1 MYDVTASGGN
11 LAGLNATVTLG
22 FAGGQNIADLADN
35 ALSNTAPTGTDE
47 SAYVIDNTAPGVTI
61 SDVPARSSS
70 AFTARFSFSE
80 PVTGFVVGD
89 ISVGNGAAGSFT
101 PVTADQVWTAEITP
115 SAEGEVTIDVAA
127 AAATDAAGNPSTAAT
142 QATSVYDTSA
152 PGVASIVHQTPGS
165 SPTNADSVTWRVTF
179 SKDVKN
185 VDAADFTVSG
195 TTAQLNFS
203 EVTASLV
210 YDVTASGGNLAGLNA
225 TVTLGF
231 AGGQNIADLADN
243 ALSNT
248 APTGTDESAYV
259 IDNTAPGVTISD
271 VPARSS
277 SAFTARFSFS
287 EPVTG
292 FVVGDISVGNGAAG
306 SFTPVTAD
314 QVWTAEITPSAEGEV
329 TIDVAAAAA
338 TDAAGNPSTAATQAT
353 SVYDTSAPGVA
364 SIVHQTPGS
373 SPTNADSVTW
383 RVTFSKDVKNVDAA
397 DFTVSGTTAQLNFS
411 EVTASRVYDVT
422 ASGGNLAGLNATVTL
437 GFAGGQ
443 NIADLADNAL
453 SDTAPTG
460 TDESA
465 YVIDNTA
472 PGVTISDVPAR
483 SSSAFTARFSFS
495 EPVTGF
501 VVGDISVGNGA
512 AGSFTP
518 VTAGRVWTAE
528 ITPSAEGEVTIDVA
542 ASAATDAAG
551 NPSTAATQATSVYD
565 TSAPGVASI
574 VHQTPGSS
582 PTNADSVTWR
592 VTFSKDV
599 KNVDAADFT
608 VSNTTA
614 QLNFSE
620 VTASRV
626 YDVTASGGNLAG
638 LNATVTLGF
647 AGGQNI
653 ADLADNALSNT
664 APTGTDESAYVI
676 DNTAPGVASIVHQTP
691 GSSPTNADSVTWRVT
706 FSEDVKN
713 VNAADFTVSNTT
725 AQLSVSQ
732 VTASRVYDVT
742 ASGGNLAGLNAT
754 VTLGFAGGQMILTV
768 ASAPSSS
775 GPPMA
780 SACPGISAAIPSGSP
795 STSGSRC
802 CRG

>member
-1 MYDVTASGGN
+1 MTASGGN

-35 ALSNTAPTGTDE
+35 ALSDTAPTGTDE
-47 SAYVIDNTAPGVTI
+47 SAYVIDNTAPGI
-61 SDVPARSSS
+61 
-70 AFTARFSFSE
+70 
-80 PVTGFVVGD
+80 
-89 ISVGNGAAGSFT
+89 
-101 PVTADQVWTAEITP
+101 
-115 SAEGEVTIDVAA
+115 
-127 AAATDAAGNPSTAAT
+127 
-142 QATSVYDTSA
+142 
-152 PGVASIVHQTPGS
+152 ASIVYQTPGS

-203 EVTASLV
+203 EVTASRV

-243 ALSNT
+243 ALSDT

-453 SDTAPTG
+453 SNTAPTG

-472 PGVTISDVPAR
+472 PGI
-483 SSSAFTARFSFS
+483 
-495 EPVTGF
+495 
-501 VVGDISVGNGA
+501 
-512 AGSFTP
+512 
-518 VTAGRVWTAE
+518 
-528 ITPSAEGEVTIDVA
+528 
-542 ASAATDAAG
+542 
-551 NPSTAATQATSVYD
+551 
-565 TSAPGVASI
+565 ASI

-592 VTFSKDV
+592 VTFSEDV
-599 KNVDAADFT
+599 KNVNAADFT
-608 VSNTTA
+608 VSGTTA
-614 QLNFSE
+614 QLSVSQ

-676 DNTAPGVASIVHQTP
+676 DNTAPGIASIVHQTP

-713 VNAADFTVSNTT
+713 VNAADFTVSGTT
-725 AQLSVSQ
+725 AQLNFSE
-732 VTASRVYDVT
+732 VTASSVCMT
-742 ASGGNLAGLNAT
+742 
-754 VTLGFAGGQMILTV
+754 
-768 ASAPSSS
+768 
-775 GPPMA
+775 
-780 SACPGISAAIPSGSP
+780 
-795 STSGSRC
+795 
-802 CRG
+802 

>member
-1 MYDVTASGGN
+1 M
-11 LAGLNATVTLG
+11 
-22 FAGGQNIADLADN
+22 
-35 ALSNTAPTGTDE
+35 
-47 SAYVIDNTAPGVTI
+47 
-61 SDVPARSSS
+61 
-70 AFTARFSFSE
+70 
-80 PVTGFVVGD
+80 
-89 ISVGNGAAGSFT
+89 
-101 PVTADQVWTAEITP
+101 
-115 SAEGEVTIDVAA
+115 
-127 AAATDAAGNPSTAAT
+127 
-142 QATSVYDTSA
+142 
-152 PGVASIVHQTPGS
+152 
-165 SPTNADSVTWRVTF
+165 
-179 SKDVKN
+179 
-185 VDAADFTVSG
+185 
-195 TTAQLNFS
+195 
-203 EVTASLV
+203 

-453 SDTAPTG
+453 S
-460 TDESA
+460 
-465 YVIDNTA
+465 
-472 PGVTISDVPAR
+472 
-483 SSSAFTARFSFS
+483 
-495 EPVTGF
+495 
-501 VVGDISVGNGA
+501 
-512 AGSFTP
+512 
-518 VTAGRVWTAE
+518 
-528 ITPSAEGEVTIDVA
+528 
-542 ASAATDAAG
+542 
-551 NPSTAATQATSVYD
+551 
-565 TSAPGVASI
+565 
-574 VHQTPGSS
+574 
-582 PTNADSVTWR
+582 
-592 VTFSKDV
+592 
-599 KNVDAADFT
+599 
-608 VSNTTA
+608 
-614 QLNFSE
+614 
-620 VTASRV
+620 
-626 YDVTASGGNLAG
+626 
-638 LNATVTLGF
+638 
-647 AGGQNI
+647 
-653 ADLADNALSNT
+653 NT

-713 VNAADFTVSNTT
+713 VNAADFTVSGTTAQLNFSEVTASRVYDVTASGGNLAGLNATVTLGFAGGQNIADLADNALSDTAPTGTDESAYVIDNTAPGVASIVHQTPGSSPTNADSVTWRVTFSEDVKNVNAADFTVSGTT

-754 VTLGFAGGQMILTV
+754 VTLGFAGGQNIADLADNALSDT
-768 ASAPSSS
+768 APTGTDESAYVIDNT
-775 GPPMA
+775 A
-780 SACPGISAAIPSGSP
+780 PGIASIVHQTPGSSPTNADSVTWRVTFSKDVKNVDAADFTVSGTTAQLNFSEV
-795 STSGSRC
+795 TASRC
-802 CRG
+802 MT